1 MASRRAFSPQTI
13 CVLAVLCAEPSVWR
27 HGCTLAKQT
36 GLKPGTLYPI
46 LVRLADRGL
55 VEGSWEDEHV
65 PGRPRRHRYRLT
77 ADGLAAAATAAIP
90 QTTAARECAAPRGR
104 KPARLAARAAV
115 PWTGWPAGGC
125 SPALVRSASAGRARG
140 MGRGDPRGSRDVPAG
155 CQRLAWLG
163 GGLRMV
169 SGESMIMRKAGA
181 ICAFAVAVGC
191 IASLSWPQS
200 AVNRVTVANRVSLLL
215 TVALLVGLWVAGRRL
230 VGPAR
235 AGRAQRLVR
244 AGGYSAVLALTLC
257 KVSVERMRGPESLGP
272 GAGGLLWT
280 GEALFLLMMAIFT
293 AVVIMATAQRSPVT
307 TGTLLRGIAAGLPI
321 GIAVFVFLPLGVVRY
336 QASRVLPAV
345 PEGALGALA
354 WTVVLVAPAVAGVL
368 AARRFDVRPGTA
380 ACGGSGFRGWR
391 SARGRRS
398 RCTGR
403 ARTARPKA
411 RREYA
416 KALPPGW

>member
-1 MASRRAFSPQTI
+1 
-13 CVLAVLCAEPSVWR
+13 
-27 HGCTLAKQT
+27 
-36 GLKPGTLYPI
+36 
-46 LVRLADRGL
+46 
-55 VEGSWEDEHV
+55 
-65 PGRPRRHRYRLT
+65 
-77 ADGLAAAATAAIP
+77 
-90 QTTAARECAAPRGR
+90 
-104 KPARLAARAAV
+104 
-115 PWTGWPAGGC
+115 
-125 SPALVRSASAGRARG
+125 
-140 MGRGDPRGSRDVPAG
+140 
-155 CQRLAWLG
+155 
-163 GGLRMV
+163 
-169 SGESMIMRKAGA
+169 MRKAGA

-200 AVNRVTVANRVSLLL
+200 AVNRVTVANRVSLLV

-336 QASRVLPAV
+336 QASRVLPTV
-345 PEGALGALA
+345 PQGALEALA
-354 WTVVLVAPAVAGVL
+354 WTTVLVAPAVAGVL
-368 AARRFDVRPGTA
+368 AARRFTSGQAPPPA
-380 ACGGSGFRGWR
+380 AGPASGF
-391 SARGRRS
+391 SARLREGVRAVRGGHGRRGRKRGESTPRRCRRAGGWPDWRHARGVAGHRHDRPAAARQPAAWLAVPAPQS
-398 RCTGR
+398 RCHIARGTGR
-403 ARTARPKA
+403 WRQCCGLPASPACCPV
-411 RREYA
+411 RRLRSGIHRRVDRYSG
-416 KALPPGW
+416 PGPAAGRRHRC

>member
-1 MASRRAFSPQTI
+1 
-13 CVLAVLCAEPSVWR
+13 
-27 HGCTLAKQT
+27 
-36 GLKPGTLYPI
+36 
-46 LVRLADRGL
+46 
-55 VEGSWEDEHV
+55 
-65 PGRPRRHRYRLT
+65 
-77 ADGLAAAATAAIP
+77 
-90 QTTAARECAAPRGR
+90 
-104 KPARLAARAAV
+104 
-115 PWTGWPAGGC
+115 
-125 SPALVRSASAGRARG
+125 
-140 MGRGDPRGSRDVPAG
+140 
-155 CQRLAWLG
+155 
-163 GGLRMV
+163 
-169 SGESMIMRKAGA
+169 MIMRKAGA

-200 AVNRVTVANRVSLLL
+200 AVNRVTVANRVSLLV

-230 VGPAR
+230 VGPAG

-244 AGGYSAVLALTLC
+244 AGGYSAVLALTLG
-257 KVSVERMRGPESLGP
+257 KVSVERMRDPATLGP

-345 PEGALGALA
+345 PQGALEALA
-354 WTVVLVAPAVAGVL
+354 WAAVLVAPGWPASWPRAGSRP
-368 AARRFDVRPGTA
+368 ARHCRLRRVRLQ
-380 ACGGSGFRGWR
+380 GSALGW
-391 SARGRRS
+391 GRRS

-416 KALPPGW
+416 KALPPGWWLA